1 MAYTTA
7 QLVSAYTAA
16 NLGKAPDA
24 ATTLTLDAYATQSQP
39 GGSLS
44 DTQALANT
52 LKLVNSTTAVAIEA
66 YQFFTGR
73 APSVAGLTYLV
84 NSTTNANDLND
95 AYFAKFSQEN
105 RFINFSIN
113 LATGTGEGAAA
124 FKAAYGDT
132 ATSTVTYAQAVASAY
147 DKIIGNAAAAAA
159 GVDVAAAVAYL
170 TRQANIDYLTAFV
183 KANTGLTADADINL
197 AVKAALIGEVLNVA
211 TVSGIGLYANATN
224 AMIVDLSDG
233 TLATDN
239 AAGVNLLTAYPGA
252 GGGVVGTTYVLTAS
266 IDTLTGT
273 NNNDTFNGSAT
284 AVANSS
290 TVNAL
295 DSIDGGAGTDTLNLS
310 NAGAATDVDTS
321 KITVKNVEVVNLASV
336 TGLAG
341 GAADFST
348 WAGLGQANVSLSAP
362 AAAQTVTAANTTN
375 VALTVAGAGTNN
387 IAVQGGGAVTVTEAG
402 QTTGTISV
410 GTTTAAT
417 GAVTISNTAVYNDA
431 ANANV
436 AVGAIT
442 VKGGTTVTV
451 SEATGITAANTTNAV
466 TDTSNFTVTQ
476 GAVSVTGTSA
486 TTAVTVNQAANVAV
500 VNGVVAVVENNV
512 VTFGAGLTAGQTVTI
527 GGLTYTSTGAT
538 NTAQLATAFANLANG
553 ATTGGG
559 TATGTYSGTFTGW
572 TTGAA
577 AGSAVTVSSVSSGN
591 VTDLVVTDPNGTLGG
606 GGSNTKTDGVA
617 AVTGKVGVAAGVVT
631 ITDVNA
637 TDATKAGTIKT
648 VSLTNGT
655 DATITANAVTTL
667 NLNNAAGV
675 KLTAL
680 GSNALVSKALT
691 LNLTGGTS
699 GVTDTNNVN
708 TSLTVNATADSS
720 FSFVDT
726 SLTSLTVSGSKLATL
741 TNAAALTALKTVTVT
756 GAGGFTGTGTFNA
769 ATVTL
774 VDTTGSTGTTTVAID
789 GSGAAKTAFKGGAG
803 IDVVT
808 LVNALP
814 ATGSVQLGAGNDR
827 LLGTTAVA
835 VSTTAVID
843 GGDGVDAVASTL
855 INNGNASMF
864 KNFEVLNL
872 AGGNGSN
879 FDVSLLTGSTI
890 QTLEVNGGPGAGNT
904 ATYGG
909 LTTAQTTSVTGTSA
923 GTVVLAFAAAT
934 GTADAYTIGFNAV
947 TTGTATAKTAINAG
961 TISIAGIEAVTV
973 NSGAAAGF
981 TTNTLA
987 LTDNDARTLT
997 VTGSQDLVLSFT
1009 QLGTGNA
1016 TTGFSLLDASAA
1028 TGAVSVNTTG
1038 IQGLTAGFAVKTG
1051 TGADTITVAANQITT
1066 ITTGAG
1072 KDTVNVALSVD
1083 KIGSGATT
1091 AVYTTIADAVAGS
1104 GDKIAFKD
1112 NGTEVFNSTKV
1123 NVDAVTDLGAALTAA
1138 TQNAGG
1144 ANSQITW
1151 FQYGG
1156 NTYVVENNTAAGF
1169 DAGDIVVKL
1178 TGLVDLSNATNSGTH
1193 VLTI

>member
-1 MAYTTA
+1 MAYTKD
-7 QLVSAYTAA
+7 QLVTAYTNA
-16 NLGKAPDA
+16 NLGKGPDL
-24 ATTLTLDAYATQSQP
+24 ATTLTLDAYATQTQP

-44 DTQALANT
+44 EAQALTNT

-66 YQFFTGR
+66 YQFFTNH
-73 APSVAGLTYLV
+73 APSAAGLAYLV

-95 AYFAKFSQEN
+95 AYFAKFGQEN

-132 ATSTVTYAQAVASAY
+132 ATATVTYAQAVASAY
-147 DKIIGNAAAAAA
+147 DKIIGNAAATAA

-183 KANTGLTADADINL
+183 KANTGYTADADINL

-211 TVSGIGLYANATN
+211 TVSGIGIYANATN
-224 AMIVDLSDG
+224 AMLKDLADDG
-233 TLATDN
+233 VLSTDN

-252 GGGVVGTTYVLTAS
+252 GGGVVGTTY
-266 IDTLTGT
+266 TLTTAIDPVVGT
-273 NNNDTFNGSAT
+273 NNNDTINGSASGAGASLVVT
-284 AVANSS
+284 AN
-290 TVNAL
+290 TL

-310 NAGAATDVDTS
+310 NSAAATDLDTS
-321 KITVKNVEVVNLASV
+321 KITVKNVEVVNLTSV
-336 TGLAG
+336 TGLAA

-348 WAGLGQANVSLSAP
+348 WTGLGQANVVLAAP
-362 AAAQTVTAANTTN
+362 AANQTVTAANSTN
-375 VALTVAGAGTNN
+375 VALTVAGAGANN
-387 IAVQGGGAVTVTEAG
+387 IAVQGGGAVTVTETG

-410 GTTTAAT
+410 GTTTAST
-417 GAVTISNTAVYNDA
+417 GAITISNTGVYAD
-431 ANANV
+431 V
-436 AVGAIT
+436 ADVTLGAIA
-442 VKGGTTVTV
+442 VKGGTSVSVTQA
-451 SEATGITAANTTNAV
+451 SGITAAQVTAAKADGTNFTLTQAAV
-466 TDTSNFTVTQ
+466 T
-476 GAVSVTGTSA
+476 VTGTA
-486 TTAVTVNQAANVAV
+486 TTTSVSVSQAATVAEV
-500 VNGVVAVVENNV
+500 D
-512 VTFGAGLTAGQTVTI
+512 
-527 GGLTYTSTGAT
+527 STG
-538 NTAQLATAFANLANG
+538 
-553 ATTGGG
+553 
-559 TATGTYSGTFTGW
+559 
-572 TTGAA
+572 
-577 AGSAVTVSSVSSGN
+577 
-591 VTDLVVTDPNGTLGG
+591 
-606 GGSNTKTDGVA
+606 TDGVI
-617 AVTGKVGVAAGVVT
+617 GVAAGAVT
-631 ITDVNA
+631 ITDVNSA
-637 TDATKAGTIKT
+637 DATKAGTIKT

-655 DATITANAVTTL
+655 SATINANSVTTL

-675 KLTAL
+675 ALTAL
-680 GSNALVSKALT
+680 ASNAVVSKALT
-691 LNLTGGTS
+691 LNLLGGTS
-699 GVTDTNNVN
+699 GVTDTNNEI
-708 TSLTVNATADSS
+708 TSLTVNATAASS
-720 FSFVDT
+720 FSFADT
-726 SLTSLTVSGSKLATL
+726 SLASLTVSGSKLATL
-741 TNAAALTALKTVTVT
+741 TNAAALTGLKTVTVT
-756 GAGGFTGTGTFNA
+756 GAGGFTSAATFNA
-769 ATVTL
+769 ASVTL
-774 VDTTGSTGTTTVAID
+774 VDTTGSTGTTSVAID

-827 LLGTTAVA
+827 LLGATAVA

-855 INNGNASMF
+855 VNNGNASMF

-890 QTLEVNGGPGAGNT
+890 QTLEQNGGPGGGNT

-909 LTTAQTTSVTGTSA
+909 LTTAQSTSVTGTSA
-923 GTVVLAFAAAT
+923 GTVVLNFAAAT

-961 TISIAGIEAVTV
+961 TISIVGIEAVTV

-987 LTDNDARTLT
+987 LTDADARTLT

-1009 QLGTGNA
+1009 TAFGTANA

-1028 TGAVSVNTTG
+1028 TGGVTVNTANIG
-1038 IQGLTAGFAVKTG
+1038 SLTAGFSVKTG
-1051 TGADTITVAANQITT
+1051 AGADTINLVGGTQITT

-1072 KDTVNVALSVD
+1072 KDTVNVAASVNV
-1083 KIGSGATT
+1083 IGSGATT

-1104 GDKIAFKD
+1104 GDKIAFAD
-1112 NGTEVFNSTKV
+1112 HGAEVFNSTKV
-1123 NVDAVTDLGAALTAA
+1123 NVDAATDLGAALTLA

-1144 ANSQITW
+1144 ANSQISW

-1169 DAGDIVVKL
+1169 DATDIVVKL